1 MNYVEEMKNIF
12 IHWMDEYD
20 ENEILSMY
28 NPWGPAGLFNIEN
41 GIGKNVND
49 IIKAYVDYFS
59 SAYTFQ
65 VDGDEDADFL
75 EIPLLSEIFIGNP
88 IKIQIDE
95 GKYVSFFADETNGI
109 QRIISQQIFEVLL
122 NEIIVSF
129 NRQNVVEAKVLYL
142 ENRYFFVIEHEMTK
156 VFTVNDFNSWIN
168 NFNDVKIKNGEYG
181 LSSYNEFE
189 LTIRFCGKEKQ
200 FLEFPRTISMEL
212 LVYNDLFS
220 DNQERI
226 VKSTFKLEL
235 DKNNIIHLI
244 NMDKVTDEEFDL
256 LIEDCKKN
264 HIIKE
269 GYFTAQDKYKELIRQ
284 IVKED
289 YTYKGI
295 KIVDFL
301 WHDDAFLIASDCYTG
316 GFLIKFNTDIRNFIT
331 NV

>member
-41 GIGKNVND
+41 GIEKNVND
-49 IIKAYVDYFS
+49 IVKAYVDYFS

-65 VDGDEDADFL
+65 VDGDEGADFL

-220 DNQERI
+220 DNQEEKI
-226 VKSTFKLEL
+226 VSVLQNEE
-235 DKNNIIHLI
+235 
-244 NMDKVTDEEFDL
+244 KVTDEKFDL